1 MKTPNEIKDEVAKS
15 HGYDSWDDLLD
26 CVEVKITR
34 RPVLIQLENEAME
47 AYAQQKS
54 LDIQGVIDYVKD
66 IEHKALKSFYLTGR
80 DFNRGF
86 IKATTEIKNKL
97 IELRDSTGTQP
108 PPT

>member
-1 MKTPNEIKDEVAKS
+1 MNTPNEIKDEVAKS
-15 HGYDSWDDLLD
+15 HGWDSWDDIWTFGFKAA
-26 CVEVKITR
+26 KIKA
-34 RPVLIQLENEAME
+34 LENEAME

-86 IKATTEIKNKL
+86 INATTEIKNKL